1 MNDVDWKNVDR
12 SKIKFDKNQFAN
24 IDRAKFRNAF
34 KANRNNNIANRA
46 KDVSR
51 DRRDMAGRPAK
62 VSVDDIRKSKVDA
75 SRVRADR
82 ERAGNVQRRVD
93 APRRD
98 GGARRRGKF
107 HYVINGNMIAGSGLV
122 AGPVRYGV
130 TGVKTLVMNR
140 NGSSTKRIS
149 ARTPRRLPPPSARS
163 IRAMTGRS
171 SRTEKTDSVRI
182 GGSIASKSGAVAI
195 GKANGA
201 VRRQHQPIL
210 FRRRP
215 AHRAGECGQDCEP
228 GTRCPGVNWHGAAP
242 SW

>member
-1 MNDVDWKNVDR
+1 MGGGRLGRLGASGGHWDGDVDIDNCFNDIDIDRDKFIMNDVDWKNVDR

-98 GGARRRGKF
+98 GGAAAKGKF

-140 NGSSTKRIS
+140 NGIVYQ
-149 ARTPRRLPPPSARS
+149 ANL
-163 IRAMTGRS
+163 GED
-171 SRTEKTDSVRI
+171 TEKTAAAIRTFNPSDDW
-182 GGSIASKSGAVAI
+182 AV
-195 GKANGA
+195 
-201 VRRQHQPIL
+201 V
-210 FRRRP
+210 
-215 AHRAGECGQDCEP
+215 QD
-228 GTRCPGVNWHGAAP
+228 
-242 SW
+242 